1 MKENELEMIIF
12 SFSYGLY
19 CIFLEKVSFGA
30 VAISFLFWIAVNL
43 FIFSAKKKE
52 ECIDSVMHL
61 LFLICIKLFFC
72 RKDTLPNDL
81 VTYLS
86 INFMLCNLY
95 CCSFY
100 LKKMIRGGKTHGK
113 KESDS

>member
-30 VAISFLFWIAVNL
+30 VVISFLFWIAVNL
-43 FIFSAKKKE
+43 FIFSAKKKD

-61 LFLICIKLFFC
+61 LFLISIKLFFC
-72 RKDTLPNDL
+72 REDMLPNDL
-81 VTYLS
+81 FSYLS
-86 INFMLCNLY
+86 INFILCNLY

-100 LKKMIRGGKTHGK
+100 LEKMIRGGKTHGK